1 MPNGNWGGNATGG
14 NYTGYNNP
22 QYQQNSN
29 IPNGNG
35 NPLMADTFSQTQSNP
50 VLDSLGIGTGNQ
62 QMQQMAN
69 QFQNVQPSQK
79 GTDPFDGVK
88 LSDIDNMPF

>member
-1 MPNGNWGGNATGG
+1 
-14 NYTGYNNP
+14 
-22 QYQQNSN
+22 
-29 IPNGNG
+29 
-35 NPLMADTFSQTQSNP
+35 MADTFSQTQSNP